1 MTILFALEKW
11 KKIILV
17 VDDVE
22 ESVSP
27 LFGFVGV
34 LSLYIEHRCWFSL
47 ISCSGDKFFRFL
59 LLSTSSPLRLFHS
72 MERLWRRASFFL
84 RDDPDFNLYAAENSD
99 DLPVFSII
107 NFEFGARP
115 VNFKRP
121 KFTAPPILTL
131 DFADYVPDV
140 KKLIT
145 EDTFIFCD
153 NWSKLFYGCYVDFAH
168 EVCSINKYF
177 NDCHHL

>member
-1 MTILFALEKW
+1 MTILFTLEKW

-115 VNFKRP
+115 VNLNAYWP

-140 KKLIT
+140 KKLSLGIKT
-145 EDTFIFCD
+145 RQLVEIILWVFCGFCK
-153 NWSKLFYGCYVDFAH
+153 WSLFD
-168 EVCSINKYF
+168 
-177 NDCHHL
+177 

>member
-1 MTILFALEKW
+1 MLRLTDYQFITNWTFITRRVHIKWCHKTRYVNFMTILFALEKW

-115 VNFKRP
+115 VNFKRLLAQIYSA
-121 KFTAPPILTL
+121 TYI
-131 DFADYVPDV
+131 DFR
-140 KKLIT
+140 
-145 EDTFIFCD
+145 FC
-153 NWSKLFYGCYVDFAH
+153 WLRARC
-168 EVCSINKYF
+168 
-177 NDCHHL
+177 